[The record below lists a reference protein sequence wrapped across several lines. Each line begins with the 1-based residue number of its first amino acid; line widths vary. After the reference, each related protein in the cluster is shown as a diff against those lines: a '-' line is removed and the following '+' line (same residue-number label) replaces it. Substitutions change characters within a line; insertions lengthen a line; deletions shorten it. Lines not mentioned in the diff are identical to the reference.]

1 MTNTNKKVL
10 VTGGTGYIGSHTVVE
25 LINAGY
31 ETVIAD
37 NLSNSERFILD
48 RIEQIAGVR
57 PKFYEIDLCD
67 KAKVE
72 DLFNA
77 ESDIKAVIHFAAF
90 KAVGESVK
98 EPLKYFRNNNL
109 SLINLLEVMNEK
121 GVNNIVFSSSATV
134 YGQPDVLPATEATPF
149 QKALSAYG
157 STKQM
162 GEEILEKVS
171 SATIIKSI
179 ALRYFNPVGAHKSA
193 LIGELPVGVPN
204 NLMPF
209 VTQTG
214 IGKREML
221 TIFGDDYSTP
231 DGTCIRDYI
240 HVVDLAKAHVKA
252 CERLIAEKAESNYE
266 VFNLGTGKGTSV
278 LEIVNAFEKVTGQ
291 KLNYKIGPRREGDVE
306 SLYAETKLANEK
318 LGWKAELGLEE
329 MLSSAWAW
337 EVKLHEGTVEV

>member
-1 MTNTNKKVL
+1 MSKSKVL

-31 ETVIAD
+31 EAVIVD
-37 NLSNSERFILD
+37 DLSNSERFILD
-48 RIEQIAGVR
+48 RIEQITGVK
-57 PKFYEIDLCD
+57 PAFYQFDLCD
-67 KAKVE
+67 KDKVE
-72 DLFNA
+72 ELFATEKNI
-77 ESDIKAVIHFAAF
+77 DAVIHFAAF

-109 SLINLLEVMNEK
+109 SLINLLEVMDEK
-121 GVNNIVFSSSATV
+121 GVKNVVFSSSATV

-171 SATIIKSI
+171 AATDIHSV

-193 LIGELPVGVPN
+193 LIGELPVGIPN

-214 IGKREML
+214 IGKRDML
-221 TIFGDDYSTP
+221 TIFGNNYNTP

-252 CERLIAEKAESNYE
+252 CERLLQEKSESKYE
-266 VFNLGTGKGTSV
+266 VFNLGTGKGTTV
-278 LEIVNAFEKVTGQ
+278 LEIVNTFEKVTGQ
-291 KLNYKIGPRREGDVE
+291 KLNYKFGERREGDVE

-318 LGWKAELGLEE
+318 LGWKAELDLDE

-337 EVKLHEGTVEV
+337 EVKLKDIADTVK

>member
-1 MTNTNKKVL
+1 MSKSKVL

-31 ETVIAD
+31 EAVIVD
-37 NLSNSERFILD
+37 DLSNSERFILD
-48 RIEQIAGVR
+48 RIEQITGVK
-57 PKFYEIDLCD
+57 PAFYQFDLCD
-67 KAKVE
+67 KDKVE
-72 DLFNA
+72 ELFATEKNI
-77 ESDIKAVIHFAAF
+77 DAVIHFAAF

-109 SLINLLEVMNEK
+109 SLINLLEVMDEK
-121 GVNNIVFSSSATV
+121 GVKNVVFSSSATV

-171 SATIIKSI
+171 AATDIHSV

-193 LIGELPVGVPN
+193 LIGELPVGIPN

-214 IGKREML
+214 IGKRDML
-221 TIFGDDYSTP
+221 TIFGNNYNTP

-252 CERLIAEKAESNYE
+252 CERLLQEKSESKYE
-266 VFNLGTGKGTSV
+266 VFNLGTGKGTTV
-278 LEIVNAFEKVTGQ
+278 LEIVNTFEKVTGQ
-291 KLNYKIGPRREGDVE
+291 KLNYKFGERRVGDVE

-318 LGWKAELGLEE
+318 LGWKAELDLDE

-337 EVKLHEGTVEV
+337 EVKLKDIADTVK

>member
-1 MTNTNKKVL
+1 MNKVL

-31 ETVIAD
+31 ETVIVD
-37 NLSNSERFILD
+37 NLSNSELFILD
-48 RIEQIAGVR
+48 RIEQITGVK
-57 PKFYEIDLCD
+57 PKFYQIDLCEREKVVELF
-67 KAKVE
+67 KAE
-72 DLFNA
+72 GNID
-77 ESDIKAVIHFAAF
+77 AVIHFAAF

-109 SLINLLEVMNEK
+109 SLINLLEVMSEVN
-121 GVNNIVFSSSATV
+121 VNNVVFSSSATV
-134 YGQPDVLPATEATPF
+134 YGQPDVLPATESTPF

-162 GEEILEKVS
+162 GEEMLEKVS
-171 SATIIKSI
+171 AATAIKSI

-193 LIGELPVGVPN
+193 LIGELPVGIPN

-214 IGKREML
+214 IGKREQL
-221 TIFGDDYSTP
+221 TIFGADYSTP

-252 CERLIAEKAESNYE
+252 CERLLQGKAEESYE
-266 VFNLGTGKGTSV
+266 VFNLGTGKGTTV

-291 KLNYKIGPRREGDVE
+291 TLKYKIGERRVGDVE
-306 SLYAETKLANEK
+306 SLYAETKLANNK
-318 LGWKAELGLEE
+318 LGWKAELGLDE

-337 EVKLHEGTVEV
+337 EVKLHEGIVNA

>member
-1 MTNTNKKVL
+1 MSKSKVL
-10 VTGGTGYIGSHTVVE
+10 ITGGTGYIGSHTVVE

-31 ETVIAD
+31 EAVIVD

-48 RIEQIAGVR
+48 RIEQITRVK
-57 PKFYEIDLCD
+57 PTFYQIDLCD

-72 DLFNA
+72 ELFST
-77 ESDIKAVIHFAAF
+77 EKDIDAVIHFAAF

-98 EPLKYFRNNNL
+98 EPLKYFLNNNL
-109 SLINLLEVMNEK
+109 SLINLLEVMK
-121 GVNNIVFSSSATV
+121 AKAVNNIVFSSSATV
-134 YGQPDVLPATEATPF
+134 YGQPDVLPATETTPF

-171 SATIIKSI
+171 AATNVHSI

-193 LIGELPVGVPN
+193 LIGELPIGIPS

-221 TIFGDDYSTP
+221 TIFGNDYSTP

-240 HVVDLAKAHVKA
+240 HVIDLAKAHVKS
-252 CERLIAEKAESNYE
+252 CERLLEGKSESRYE
-266 VFNLGTGKGTSV
+266 IFNLGTGKGTSV

-291 KLNYKIGPRREGDVE
+291 KLNYKFGERRDGDVE

-318 LGWKAELGLEE
+318 LGWKAELGLDE

-337 EVKLHEGTVEV
+337 EVKLKETVDK

>member
-1 MTNTNKKVL
+1 MSKSKVL

-31 ETVIAD
+31 EAVVVD
-37 NLSNSERFILD
+37 DLSNSERFILD
-48 RIEQIAGVR
+48 RIEQITGVK
-57 PKFYEIDLCD
+57 PTFYQFDLCD
-67 KAKVE
+67 KDKVE
-72 DLFNA
+72 ELFALEKNI
-77 ESDIKAVIHFAAF
+77 DAVIHFAAF

-109 SLINLLEVMNEK
+109 SLINLLEVMDEK
-121 GVNNIVFSSSATV
+121 GVKNVVFSSSATV
-134 YGQPDVLPATEATPF
+134 YGQPDILPATETTPF

-171 SATIIKSI
+171 AATNIHSV

-214 IGKREML
+214 IGKRDML
-221 TIFGDDYSTP
+221 TIFGNNYNTP

-252 CERLIAEKAESNYE
+252 CERLLQEKSEHKYE
-266 VFNLGTGKGTSV
+266 VFNLGTGKGTTV

-291 KLNYKIGPRREGDVE
+291 KLNYRFGERREGDVE
-306 SLYAETKLANEK
+306 ALYAETKLANEK
-318 LGWKAELGLEE
+318 LGWKAELGLDE

-337 EVKLHEGTVEV
+337 EVKLNETADTVK